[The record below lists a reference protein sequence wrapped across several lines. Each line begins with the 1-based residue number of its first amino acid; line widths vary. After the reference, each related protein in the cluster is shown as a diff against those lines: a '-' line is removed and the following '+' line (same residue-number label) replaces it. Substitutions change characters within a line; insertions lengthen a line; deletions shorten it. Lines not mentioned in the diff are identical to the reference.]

1 MNPEE
6 VPILINESNAIS
18 GTKAQNTLKFGLLV
32 TVPTGEL
39 KKSVEVCITTGEQL
53 SLVSIEA
60 NSY

>member
-1 MNPEE
+1 MFGMNPEE

-39 KKSVEVCITTGEQL
+39 KKSVEV
-53 SLVSIEA
+53 
-60 NSY
+60 